1 MLVRL
6 LPGTDRHNVLATLR
20 QLSNDVHNLGSLGGT
35 HQELYNKYS
44 SWVRDSVRMLRYML
58 SSADIERLL
67 LTRRYWALQAM
78 GGAEV
83 LIGMRYLIDTEL
95 EERQAALTEAADR
108 LAEELGRWGGPG
120 HLVVA
125 DTSVY
130 MDHEQK
136 FEDLEVDRILGLPG
150 ELVHL
155 IVPIAVIDELD
166 NLKRGKDRWRPGHT
180 LAVLDR
186 ILEKPAEVATLR
198 EAARDVGELTVE
210 IVFDPPEHSR
220 LPIMDEEIIDR
231 ALALQEVA
239 GREVTLVT
247 YDTSQ
252 STRARA
258 RGLTTI
264 KLKRDEWEQEKGPKE
279 KPIRNKRDGRRD
291 APREVSS
298 SDADT

>member
-6 LPGTDRHNVLATLR
+6 FPGADRHNVLATLR
-20 QLSNDVHNLGSLGGT
+20 QLGTDVQNLRSFGGT

-44 SWVRDSVRMLRYML
+44 SWVRESVRLLRYLL
-58 SSADIERLL
+58 SSADIDRLF

-83 LIGMRYLIDTEL
+83 LIGMRYLIDAEL
-95 EERQAALTEAADR
+95 EEREAALTEATAR
-108 LAEELGRWGGPG
+108 LADEVGRWGGPG

-130 MDHEQK
+130 MDHDQK
-136 FEDLEVDRILGLPG
+136 LEDLEVGKILGRPG
-150 ELVHL
+150 DLVHL

-166 NLKRGKDRWRPGHT
+166 NLKRGKDRWRPGYT
-180 LAVLDR
+180 LAVLDSV
-186 ILEKPAEVATLR
+186 LEEPTEVATMQP
-198 EAARDVGELTVE
+198 EANGVGRLTVE

-231 ALALQEVA
+231 ALAVQEVA
-239 GREVTLVT
+239 GKKVTLIT
-247 YDTSQ
+247 FDTSQ
-252 STRARA
+252 STRARS

-279 KPIRNKRDGRRD
+279 KSIRNTRDGRRV

-298 SDADT
+298 SGSD